1 MTIRPTLSK
10 PSDLLSKLK
19 RERYRIIHSTNI
31 LDRSDHIYNFC
42 ITSNSIKD
50 YIFEYLSITPDDE
63 ERRKIYH
70 NEWNEH
76 SILVSCKEISN
87 TVKHFIL
94 RDKKGKE
101 KEQKTKRMTKT
112 TIEMMEVYEDNQDKI
127 FRINTIYDNYEI
139 ETMNN
144 EVFSDVEFTDKVI
157 DYWEKHF
164 QDKSIP

>member
-1 MTIRPTLSK
+1 MTLRPTLSK

-19 RERYRIIHSTNI
+19 RERKRIIHSTNI

-50 YIFEYLSITPDDE
+50 YIFEYLSITSKK
-63 ERRKIYH
+63 ERDIYH
-70 NEWNEH
+70 DEWNEH
-76 SILVSCKEISN
+76 SILVSCREISN
-87 TVKHFIL
+87 TVKHYIL
-94 RDKKGKE
+94 RNKKGNK

-112 TIEMMEVYEDNQDKI
+112 TIEMNEFYEDNHDNI
-127 FRINTIYDNYEI
+127 LRINTNYDNYEI

-157 DYWEKHF
+157 DYWGKYF
-164 QDKSIP
+164 QHKSIP